1 MKMRTRTMSNLQSLF
16 EKQIDFQKLLGN
28 EVPIDNPEMLAH
40 HMLGLVSELGE
51 VAQADKRWKLNKR
64 NTHYDRNNKV
74 EEIADVLIFLINIC
88 LYSDISAEE
97 LLETADKKID
107 VNTGRYNK

>member
-1 MKMRTRTMSNLQSLF
+1 MNNLQELF
-16 EKQIDFQKLLGN
+16 KKQIVFQKLLGN
-28 EVPIDNPEMLAH
+28 EVPADNPEMLAH

-74 EEIADVLIFLINIC
+74 EEIADVLIFLMNIC

-97 LLETADKKID
+97 LLGATDKKID
-107 VNTGRYNK
+107 VNIERYNK